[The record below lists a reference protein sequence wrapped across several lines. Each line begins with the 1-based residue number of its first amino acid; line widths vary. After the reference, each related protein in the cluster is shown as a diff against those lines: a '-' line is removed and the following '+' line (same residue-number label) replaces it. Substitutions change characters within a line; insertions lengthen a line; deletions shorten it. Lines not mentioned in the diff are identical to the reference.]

1 METITS
7 RAFQL
12 RYQRLVEPVVVKA
25 NFRTLGTWY
34 PKGTE
39 PEDNSVPLS
48 EALKYADEI
57 SQLSTQ
63 AHQLLAQR
71 DEAIA
76 EVHQLRRK
84 VESLVPTPVAKPASN
99 VRASTKPP
107 AATEIHVGTATYSSR
122 PFTPAP
128 KGK

>member
-1 METITS
+1 METIAS
-7 RAFQL
+7 KAFQAN
-12 RYQRLVEPVVVKA
+12 YQRLVEPVVVKA
-25 NFRTLGTWY
+25 KSRTLGTWY

-39 PEDNSVPLS
+39 PEGDTEEV
-48 EALKYADEI
+48 EI
-57 SQLSTQ
+57 GL
-63 AHQLLAQR
+63 LLAAK
-71 DEAIA
+71 DEEIRHLKRVLAA
-76 EVHQLRRK
+76 R
-84 VESLVPTPVAKPASN
+84 ESPAVAKPASN